1 MKYIRL
7 IAFLFWSAIAWCGA
21 LCLNAQEKEFVA
33 SAKINVPFVE
43 ARASLRDD
51 LKWNYGVALSTQKL
65 FPRLSFSLKAG
76 NLSVA
81 GSLSKLN
88 SPALSSS
95 ISAFS
100 SSSLRTTALEVSL
113 PQYESF
119 PDVQG
124 YYFEALFTP
133 NNIFKQITVNCF
145 YKDDKKNDESSF
157 TASTRIKITPA
168 KKTEISFSSTAGVYP
183 YKKKNVS
190 SWFMQESFY
199 NQGKHV
205 CLNNQV
211 SVILGGFSSLFIL
224 GTYQSPF
231 GDFVNIWRIENLL
244 KLKHFSFTL
253 NGFYNSNNEVVTSSD
268 KKLKPLLQLSG
279 GGQYDFITETK
290 LPLKITTGINT
301 LIDINLAEKNHTLK
315 SALGIRYSAA
325 DFSGLVG
332 IDISMK
338 LMNNNDGINTDFE
351 SGSLETSNNFYINDF
366 TPAVT
371 TKFTF
376 TPDAKKTKWT
386 FSQKF
391 GLKLVYDVPS
401 GTVSFSNNN
410 QITFTQKTD
419 ESKNKIA
426 FTSSLSATIQFRF
439 CTLRVHL
446 EFQV

>member
-7 IAFLFWSAIAWCGA
+7 IAFLFAFGLFCAVP
-21 LCLNAQEKEFVA
+21 LCLNAQQVEGIA

-51 LKWNYGVALSTQKL
+51 LKWNYGVSLSTQKL
-65 FPRLSFSLKAG
+65 FPRLTFSLKAG
-76 NLSVA
+76 NLSA
-81 GSLSKLN
+81 GGSLSKLN

-95 ISAFS
+95 ISAFG
-100 SSSLRTTALEVSL
+100 SSSLRTYTLEVTL

-119 PDVQG
+119 SEVQG
-124 YYFEALFTP
+124 YFFEAGFKP
-133 NNIFKQITVNCF
+133 DKIIKQITINGF
-145 YKDDKKNDESSF
+145 YKDNKKNEENSF
-157 TASTRIKITPA
+157 TASARIKISPA
-168 KKTEISFSSTAGVYP
+168 KKTELSFCSTAGVYP
-183 YKKKNVS
+183 YKKKNLT
-190 SWFMQESFY
+190 SWFTNERFY

-205 CLNNQV
+205 CFNNQASV
-211 SVILGGFSSLFIL
+211 SFGGFSSLFIL

-231 GDFVNIWRIENLL
+231 GDFVNTWRSENLI
-244 KLKHFSFTL
+244 KLKHFTFSF
-253 NGFYNSNNEVVTSSD
+253 NGFYNPNTEVITSSD

-290 LPLKITTGINT
+290 LPLRITTGINT
-301 LIDINLAEKNHTLK
+301 LIDINLAEKNHTFK

-332 IDISMK
+332 INISMK

-419 ESKNKIA
+419 ESKNRIA